1 MKSRRLPLLFV
12 ASFAFWATS
21 LAAASFPTVSLNSAP
36 PRDGT
41 FTGSTIGY
49 SGEVVVTLT
58 FSNGRIEDAK
68 IGHEE
73 SMDLGACEVLARRI
87 VDLQTPNVDAV
98 SGATI
103 TSEAVVEA
111 SFTAYENATSISSS
125 EPEGELGLPAIPLP
139 LLPEE
144 PEISPILLEERGPQ
158 FEKNVP
164 LSLLEWMSE
173 RATRRGRDWQP
184 STIYG
189 RRFLRLRSTVNK

>member
-1 MKSRRLPLLFV
+1 MKSRRLPLLFIASV
-12 ASFAFWATS
+12 VFLTTSPSPASFI
-21 LAAASFPTVSLNSAP
+21 VP
-36 PRDGT
+36 PRDGK

-58 FSNGRIEDAK
+58 FSNGRIEDVK

-87 VDLQTPNVDAV
+87 VDLQTPNVDAI
-98 SGATI
+98 SGATV

-111 SFTAYENATSISSS
+111 AFTAYENATRSTVD
-125 EPEGELGLPAIPLP
+125 EPEGGLGLPTHPFSP
-139 LLPEE
+139 LPEE

-158 FEKNVP
+158 FEKNAP

-173 RATRRGRDWQP
+173 RATRRDRDWKP
-184 STIYG
+184 STIYE
-189 RRFLRLRSTVNK
+189 RRFRSNLRIDLLYNYHD